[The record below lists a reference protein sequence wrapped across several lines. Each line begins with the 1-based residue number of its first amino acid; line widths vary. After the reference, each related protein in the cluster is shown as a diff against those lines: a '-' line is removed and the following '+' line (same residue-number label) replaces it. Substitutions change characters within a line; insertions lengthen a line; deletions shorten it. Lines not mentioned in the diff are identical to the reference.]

1 MNYEQLIASYPD
13 EPRKHAATSG
23 WNAANTAIFKAILDQ
38 STKAGEAGNYAKA
51 AALVML
57 TEDLQDAL
65 ALKRV

>member
-13 EPRKHAATSG
+13 EPRKHAANSG
-23 WNAANTAIFKAILDQ
+23 WNAANTAMFNAILDE

-51 AALVML
+51 ATLVML
-57 TEDLQDAL
+57 TEALQNAL